1 MHRHKAPL
9 VIRPGHSHPIQ
20 VCLPMSTANFWWKER
35 RPGKQDRLFKEL
47 YVSMRQ
53 RRVAGQTS
61 SNRLFDLISSECDE
75 VKIFNQKTKCRKQGP
90 GNNYHVFFMSLCNV
104 QFGGGTAIENV
115 RHKASGCTMW
125 KCKCIAAM
133 RCFRQDLSQRQKK
146 CSTAGWT
153 QITQVIPTTEES
165 NVAEENNFWKV
176 RLASDLWASQASYA
190 IKHFVVETHEH
201 DFIGAKIL
209 KMR

>member
-1 MHRHKAPL
+1 M
-9 VIRPGHSHPIQ
+9 
-20 VCLPMSTANFWWKER
+20 R
-35 RPGKQDRLFKEL
+35 R
-47 YVSMRQ
+47 

-61 SNRLFDLISSECDE
+61 SNCLFDLISSECDE
-75 VKIFNQKTKCRKQGP
+75 VKSFDQKTKCRRQGP

-104 QFGGGTAIENV
+104 QFGGDTAIENV

-133 RCFRQDLSQRQKK
+133 RCFRQDLSQRQMK

-176 RLASDLWASQASYA
+176 RLASDLWASQVSYA

-201 DFIGAKIL
+201 DFIGAKI
-209 KMR
+209 